1 MSTKT
6 HGLGQGLD
14 ALLGNRPE
22 AADVANGTNGPQT
35 LTLDLVRPSSN
46 QPRRY
51 FDEAELIELAA
62 SIKENGV
69 LQPVLV
75 RPDPTNSGMYEI
87 VAGERRWRAA
97 QMAQCHDLPVVV
109 RALTDRET
117 LEIALIENIQRRNL
131 SAIEEARGYLRL
143 TEEFDETQET
153 IARRV
158 GKSRSHVA
166 NIVRLLKLPRLVQ
179 QWLEEGALQAGHAR
193 ALLASDDP
201 TALAKI
207 VIKQGLSVRQTE
219 RLANKVST
227 SRGLTQGK
235 NADTRRLEVELSHL
249 LGLKVTISGEGEQGE
264 VRIAYGNLTQL
275 DALLEQLRK
284 QKSLGASA
292 SF

>member
-22 AADVANGTNGPQT
+22 GASAGNGTSGSQT

-46 QPRRY
+46 QPRRH
-51 FDEAELIELAA
+51 FDEAELRELAV
-62 SIKENGV
+62 SIEENGV

-75 RPDPTNSGMYEI
+75 RPDPTHSGRYEI

-97 QMAQCHDLPVVV
+97 QMARCHDLPVVV
-109 RALTDRET
+109 RTLTDRET
-117 LEIALIENIQRRNL
+117 LEIALIENIQRQNL
-131 SAIEEARGYLRL
+131 SAIEEARGYARL
-143 TEEFDETQET
+143 TEDFNETQES

-158 GKSRSHVA
+158 GKSRSHIA
-166 NIVRLLKLPRLVQ
+166 NAIRLLKLPRLVQ

-193 ALLASDDP
+193 ALLASNDP
-201 TALAKI
+201 TTLAKI

-219 RLANKVST
+219 RLVNKLRS
-227 SRGLTQGK
+227 SRTVTQGK
-235 NADTRRLEVELSHL
+235 SADTLQLEVELSHL
-249 LGLKVTISGEGEQGE
+249 LGLKVTISGEGERGE
-264 VRIAYGNLTQL
+264 VRLAYENLTQL
-275 DALLEQLRK
+275 DALLTKLRK
-284 QKSLGASA
+284 QKLAAASP

>member
-22 AADVANGTNGPQT
+22 VADVANGTNGPQT

>member
-22 AADVANGTNGPQT
+22 VADVANGTNGPQT

-75 RPDPTNSGMYEI
+75 RPDPTHSGMYEI

>member
-22 AADVANGTNGPQT
+22 EADVGNATSGSQT

-46 QPRRY
+46 QPRRH
-51 FDEAELIELAA
+51 FDEAELRELAA
-62 SIKENGV
+62 SIEENGV

-75 RPDPTNSGMYEI
+75 RPDPTHSGRYEI

-117 LEIALIENIQRRNL
+117 LEIALIENIQRQNL

-143 TEEFDETQET
+143 TEEFDETQES

-166 NIVRLLKLPRLVQ
+166 NVIRLLKLPRLVQ
-179 QWLEEGALQAGHAR
+179 QWLEEGTLQAGHAR
-193 ALLASDDP
+193 ALLASNDP
-201 TALAKI
+201 TLFAKI
-207 VIKQGLSVRQTE
+207 VIKQGLNVRQTE
-219 RLANKVST
+219 RLVNKVRSGGT
-227 SRGLTQGK
+227 SPKGK
-235 NADTRRLEVELSHL
+235 SPDTRQIEAELSHL
-249 LGLKVTISGEGEQGE
+249 LGLKVTISGEGERGE
-264 VRIAYGNLTQL
+264 VRIAYENLTQL
-275 DALLEQLRK
+275 DVLFTKLRK
-284 QKSLGASA
+284 QNLLGVSP

>member
-1 MSTKT
+1 MSTKI

-22 AADVANGTNGPQT
+22 EADIGNGTSGSQT

-46 QPRRY
+46 QPRRH
-51 FDEAELIELAA
+51 FDEAELRELAA
-62 SIKENGV
+62 SIEENGV

-75 RPDPTNSGMYEI
+75 RPDPKHSGRYEI

-109 RALTDRET
+109 RVLTDRET
-117 LEIALIENIQRRNL
+117 LEIALIENIQRQDL

-143 TEEFDETQET
+143 TEEFHETQES
-153 IARRV
+153 IGSRV

-166 NIVRLLKLPRLVQ
+166 NAIRLLKLPRLVQ

-193 ALLASDDP
+193 ALLASNDP

-219 RLANKVST
+219 RLANNVRT
-227 SRGLTQGK
+227 SRTSTQGK
-235 NADTRRLEVELSHL
+235 SADTRQLEVELSHL
-249 LGLKVTISGEGEQGE
+249 LGLKVTISGEGERGE
-264 VRIAYGNLTQL
+264 VRVAYENLTQL
-275 DALLEQLRK
+275 DALLTKLRK
-284 QKSLGASA
+284 QKLLSVSP

>member
-22 AADVANGTNGPQT
+22 EPDVGNATSGSQT

-46 QPRRY
+46 QPRRH
-51 FDEAELIELAA
+51 FDEAELRELAA
-62 SIKENGV
+62 SIEENGV

-75 RPDPTNSGMYEI
+75 RPDPTHSGRYEI

-117 LEIALIENIQRRNL
+117 LEIALIENIQRQNL

-143 TEEFDETQET
+143 TEEFDETQES

-166 NIVRLLKLPRLVQ
+166 NVIRLLKLPRLVQ
-179 QWLEEGALQAGHAR
+179 QWLEEGTLQAGHAR
-193 ALLASDDP
+193 ALLASNDP
-201 TALAKI
+201 TFFAKI
-207 VIKQGLSVRQTE
+207 VIKQGLNVRQTE
-219 RLANKVST
+219 RLVNKVRSGGT
-227 SRGLTQGK
+227 SPQGK
-235 NADTRRLEVELSHL
+235 SPDTRQIEAELSHL
-249 LGLKVTISGEGEQGE
+249 LGLKVTISGEGGRGE
-264 VRIAYGNLTQL
+264 VRIAYENLTQL
-275 DALLEQLRK
+275 DVLFTKLRK
-284 QKSLGASA
+284 QNLLGVSP